1 MQTTRETAGVFP
13 DLEERETF
21 SSDFDAIKISI
32 ASPEK
37 IRAWSHGE
45 VTKAETINYRT
56 LKPERGGLFCAQI
69 FGPISD
75 WECLC
80 GKYKRMKHRG
90 VVCDK
95 CGVGSHAGVGTTQ
108 PARAH

>member
-13 DLEERETF
+13 DLEERETY

-56 LKPERGGLFCAQI
+56 LKPERAGCSALRFLVRSATGNVCAA
-69 FGPISD
+69 ST
-75 WECLC
+75 
-80 GKYKRMKHRG
+80 
-90 VVCDK
+90 
-95 CGVGSHAGVGTTQ
+95 SA
-108 PARAH
+108 